1 MFIRD
6 GIAPSPHMLDVVGTP
21 PHRVLLTEAGP
32 EAWLVTRYSDCKAV
46 LADRRFLGTG
56 AAPVPGAPDL
66 RPLLFRSPGWPGGP
80 SGPELRKLI
89 APRFTP
95 ARIADVPVRG
105 IVSELLDDIASSG
118 GPADLCAAYTFP
130 LPARVI
136 CALLGLRTD
145 DLVSL
150 ARWSADIVT
159 PPFLIAPEVAEASW
173 EAIFSYF
180 ARELGTSD
188 EVRVGLAISLFVAGH
203 ETTTSQLGYGI
214 VALLQAPDQAD
225 LVRASDEVATTAVE
239 EIMRYFPINADGV
252 PRLAS
257 EDVAVGG
264 VVVPAGSTVIVG
276 GPAAAFDPAH
286 FPDPLRFDVTRDGA
300 PHLSFGHGAHFCVGA
315 ALARTQLRIA
325 LPELLRRF
333 PDLRLEQ
340 DKLRIRQN
348 LAGGLEE
355 LLVTW

>member
-6 GIAPSPHMLDVVGTP
+6 GIAPSSQMLDVVGTP
-21 PHRVLLTEAGP
+21 PHRVMLTETGP
-32 EAWLVTRYSDCKAV
+32 EAWLVTRYDDCKAV

-56 AAPVPGAPDL
+56 AAPAGPDM
-66 RPLLFRSPGWPGGP
+66 RPLLFRSPGWPGGAN
-80 SGPELRKLI
+80 GTELRKLI
-89 APRFTP
+89 APRFTRR
-95 ARIADVPVRG
+95 RIEDIPVRT
-105 IVSELLDDIASSG
+105 IVDSLLDDIALAG

-136 CALLGLRTD
+136 CSLLGLRTD
-145 DLVSL
+145 DLSDL

-159 PPFLIAPEVAEASW
+159 PPFLIEAAVAQASW
-173 EAIFSYF
+173 DAIFDYF
-180 ARELGTSD
+180 AAELGTSD
-188 EVRVGLAISLFVAGH
+188 EVEVGLAISLFVAGH

-214 VALLQAPDQAD
+214 LALLQAPDQAD
-225 LVRASDEVATTAVE
+225 LVRSSDAVAASAVE

-257 EDVAVGG
+257 EDVEVGG
-264 VVVPAGSTVIVG
+264 VLIPAGSTVVVG

-286 FPDPLRFDVTRDGA
+286 FPDPLRFDVTRAGA

-325 LPELLRRF
+325 LPALLRRF
-333 PDLRLEQ
+333 PELRLEQ
-340 DKLRIRQN
+340 DKLRIKQT

-355 LLVTW
+355 LLITW